1 MIILRLAWQSL
12 LNRKVTVLLTVLS
25 IAISVALLV
34 GVEKV
39 RTGAKESFLNTISG
53 TDLVVGSRAGAVQL
67 LLYSVFRMGDATA
80 NITWE
85 TVEAIKRRPEVDWVV
100 PIALGDSHRGFRVMG
115 TSQSYFEHYRYRRNV
130 PLTFGEGR
138 QFEDLFDA
146 VVGAEVAER
155 LNYKVGDQIVVAHG
169 GGRISFG
176 QKHDDKPF
184 TISGILAPTGTPVDK
199 TVHIS
204 MEAMEAIHVGWES
217 GSAPR
222 GDAVVSA
229 EQVRTMDLSPK
240 SATALY
246 VGLKSRMMTFSL
258 QRWVNTYRQEAVT
271 AILPGVAFGQLWS
284 ILGNVETALLVIS
297 SLVVFTALLG
307 MMISI
312 LGSLNERRREMAIMR
327 AIGARPAHVFG
338 LFTAEA
344 AALVIAGALLGLA
357 IVYTALAVS
366 RPFLESMTGLDL
378 PLGGPNATEFTL
390 IFAIVIGGILAGVI
404 PALRAYSLSLSDGL
418 TVRT

>member
-1 MIILRLAWQSL
+1 
-12 LNRKVTVLLTVLS
+12 
-25 IAISVALLV
+25 
-34 GVEKV
+34 
-39 RTGAKESFLNTISG
+39 
-53 TDLVVGSRAGAVQL
+53 
-67 LLYSVFRMGDATA
+67 
-80 NITWE
+80 
-85 TVEAIKRRPEVDWVV
+85 
-100 PIALGDSHRGFRVMG
+100 
-115 TSQSYFEHYRYRRNV
+115 
-130 PLTFGEGR
+130 
-138 QFEDLFDA
+138 
-146 VVGAEVAER
+146 
-155 LNYKVGDQIVVAHG
+155 
-169 GGRISFG
+169 
-176 QKHDDKPF
+176 
-184 TISGILAPTGTPVDK
+184 
-199 TVHIS
+199 
-204 MEAMEAIHVGWES
+204 
-217 GSAPR
+217 
-222 GDAVVSA
+222 
-229 EQVRTMDLSPK
+229 
-240 SATALY
+240 
-246 VGLKSRMMTFSL
+246 
-258 QRWVNTYRQEAVT
+258 
-271 AILPGVAFGQLWS
+271 AFGQLWS

-390 IFAIVIGGILAGVI
+390 IFAIVIGGIVAGVI